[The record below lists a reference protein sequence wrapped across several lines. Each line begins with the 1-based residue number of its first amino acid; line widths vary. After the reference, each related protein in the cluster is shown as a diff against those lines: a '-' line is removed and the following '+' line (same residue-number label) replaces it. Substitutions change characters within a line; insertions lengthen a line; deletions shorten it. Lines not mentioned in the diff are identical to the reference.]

1 MPSIMN
7 SNREPMFSSSS
18 SSRSSSSVNKRTMS
32 TSSNATTIT
41 DHDRASLLNDY
52 NRKTSVASASGSS
65 SNSDDYSD
73 TEFSE
78 SAFDD
83 VLSTR
88 SDDDCH
94 EVVNKIVQQKTPT
107 RVLINLH
114 VTENAKTTWDTVLN
128 PINNILYVDLP
139 EVLPQEGSRQ
149 SFISLL
155 EFAEEKLE
163 VDAVVLCMAK
173 DRQDRS
179 KLVKTFLFLG
189 FQPLSSKS
197 PLAPPRDEHH
207 DEKNLFLIYNIED

>member
-1 MPSIMN
+1 MDLS
-7 SNREPMFSSSS
+7 
-18 SSRSSSSVNKRTMS
+18 
-32 TSSNATTIT
+32 
-41 DHDRASLLNDY
+41 DY

-114 VTENAKTTWDTVLN
+114 VTENAKTTWDTVSC
-128 PINNILYVDLP
+128 IDCVD
-139 EVLPQEGSRQ
+139 
-149 SFISLL
+149 
-155 EFAEEKLE
+155 
-163 VDAVVLCMAK
+163 
-173 DRQDRS
+173 
-179 KLVKTFLFLG
+179 
-189 FQPLSSKS
+189 
-197 PLAPPRDEHH
+197 
-207 DEKNLFLIYNIED
+207 